1 MKKALA
7 AIAVA
12 GLASLPGTVP
22 AQAKAVHNGC
32 PRSFTRT
39 SVTDLPSTIDPQAVD
54 HNDNGFVCVKHT
66 QGRGNTGMGFS
77 IKDDN
82 SGSRR

>member
-1 MKKALA
+1 MRKALV
-7 AIAVA
+7 AIAVT
-12 GLASLPGTVP
+12 GLAWLPGATA

-39 SVTDLPSTIDPQAVD
+39 SVVDLPSTIDPQAVD
-54 HNDNGFVCVKHT
+54 HNDNGFVCVKDTRGH
-66 QGRGNTGMGFS
+66 GNTGMGFS

-82 SGSRR
+82 SNNRG